1 MGTNANRDGGRAPH
15 PYADPAIVGPL
26 HRAPT
31 VPTSPLRPNRD
42 GGRAP
47 HPFADPAIVGPVPR
61 APTAPNFPPLPAPR
75 VARSNAIRRAA
86 RPPPGPDVELKD
98 IEINGD
104 WVNKALGL
112 TPTHRTYPRART
124 TTLTQPPP
132 PLRRAPPNSSTLP
145 PHPAPRASRPP
156 LSLSSRRRGL
166 PLPPSPRPLL
176 SLSSRRRHGMT
187 ILIPQDLPQELRDI
201 QLSAAMTRDDDST

>member
-1 MGTNANRDGGRAPH
+1 MGTNADRDGGRAPH

-112 TPTHRTYPRART
+112 TPPTAP
-124 TTLTQPPP
+124 TLV
-132 PLRRAPPNSSTLP
+132 LE
-145 PHPAPRASRPP
+145 
-156 LSLSSRRRGL
+156 
-166 PLPPSPRPLL
+166 PLL
-176 SLSSRRRHGMT
+176 SLNLLPPFGAPLQTAPLSLPTQLLVPLVLPSHFHPVAAASLSLLPLAPSSHCHLVADM
-187 ILIPQDLPQELRDI
+187 E
-201 QLSAAMTRDDDST
+201 